1 MSLNFFDDESTICA
15 QATPAGRSG
24 VAVVRLSGKDSF
36 SVLSKIAPKL
46 TKKPESH
53 RIYLTKLYE
62 IESGD
67 KIDEVLI
74 SYFGHGKSY
83 TGEQSLEI
91 SSHGNPVIVSRI
103 LNELVQA
110 GARMAGPGEFT
121 YRAFTNAKIDLVQAE
136 SVLNL
141 IEANSARSAKLSLK
155 QLEGELSTEIGGIE
169 DKLVYLLANF
179 EASIDF
185 TEEDIE
191 IVDYTASS
199 EMCAKLLK
207 RVEELINSYKSGKLI
222 KDGLQV
228 ALVGAPNAG
237 KSSLLNAL
245 LKQDKAIVSDM
256 PGTTRDVIEATIQM
270 DGLSIHLYDT
280 AGIRDTSDKIEKLGI
295 QKSEQA
301 IDEADHVICLVDPTE
316 DNLDGVRAFV
326 DKLPSKNSTLAISKT
341 DLVSCKNIESVK
353 KELMDLDIESLQG
366 VQSPKDLQEG
376 ALLLCS
382 SVSEKGLE
390 SIRAL
395 LKFLVG
401 QYHFE
406 DTGVIQQ
413 ARHFELLG
421 QVHESL
427 AKGLEL
433 INNRDSVDFISFE
446 LHNAIHKLHEVLGK
460 RFDDEVMDRVFK
472 EFCIGK

>member
-1 MSLNFFDDESTICA
+1 MSLNFLDDESTICA

-36 SVLSKIAPKL
+36 SVLSKLAPNL
-46 TKKPESH
+46 TRKPESH
-53 RIYLTKLYE
+53 KIYLTKIYE
-62 IESGD
+62 FESED
-67 KIDEVLI
+67 KIDEVLV

-83 TGEQSLEI
+83 TGEQSVEI
-91 SSHGNPVIVSRI
+91 SSHGNPVIVSKI
-103 LNELVQA
+103 LNELVRA

-121 YRAFTNAKIDLVQAE
+121 YRAFTNGKIDLVQAE

-141 IEANSARSAKLSLK
+141 IEANSNRSAKLSLQ
-155 QLEGELSTEIGGIE
+155 QLEGELSSELGDIE

-185 TEEDIE
+185 VEEDIE
-191 IVDYTASS
+191 IVDYTAATNMAS
-199 EMCAKLLK
+199 KLLE
-207 RVEELINSYKSGKLI
+207 RVRVLLNSYRSGKVI

-245 LKQDKAIVSDM
+245 LKQDKAIVSDI

-270 DGLSIHLYDT
+270 EGLSIHLYDT
-280 AGIRDTSDKIEKLGI
+280 AGIRQTSDTIEKLGI
-295 QKSEQA
+295 QRSEQA
-301 IDEADHVICLVDPTE
+301 IDQADHVFCLI
-316 DNLDGVRAFV
+316 DGTDSDLSQISDFV
-326 DKLPSKNSTLAISKT
+326 SKIPSKNSSLVVSKT
-341 DLVSCKNIESVK
+341 DLVSQSNIES
-353 KELMDLDIESLQG
+353 LTTHLLNSDIESLQSYANA
-366 VQSPKDLQEG
+366 QDLTKD

-382 SVSEKGLE
+382 SVSEGGLD
-390 SIRAL
+390 SIKAK
-395 LKFLVG
+395 LKSLVS

-421 QVHESL
+421 QIEDSL
-427 AKGLEL
+427 VKGIDL
-433 INNRDSVDFISFE
+433 INNKDSVEFISFE
-446 LHNAIHKLHEVLGK
+446 LHNAIYKLHEVLGK